1 MRLVGKISNVNLIRK
16 IAWSFHKTTGI
27 EWEELFS
34 EALFKYVLLLKEY
47 DLEEDSSKGKIST
60 YIWTSISNG
69 LKSYI
74 EQKGKIY
81 QPLEH
86 IDNIDELDWN
96 NYNSSPFWE
105 GLTEEAQGVA
115 RLVIKYS
122 EHFVCLTPEQV
133 EQRIYYILI
142 RMGWKKEKI
151 LSGIN
156 NLKQVYGQT
165 F

>member
-1 MRLVGKISNVNLIRK
+1 MRLAGKIENVNLIRK

-47 DLEEDSSKGKIST
+47 DIEENASKGKIST
-60 YIWTSISNG
+60 YIWTAVSNS

-74 EQKGKIY
+74 EQYGKIH

-86 IDNIDELDWN
+86 LDDVDEVNWN
-96 NYNSSPFWE
+96 SYNGAPFWE
-105 GLTEEAQGVA
+105 SLTPEANSVA
-115 RLVIKYS
+115 NLILKYS

-133 EQRIYYILI
+133 EQRVINILS
-142 RMGWKKEKI
+142 RLGWSKEKI
-151 LSGIN
+151 NTGISDLIKAC
-156 NLKQVYGQT
+156 NL
-165 F
+165 